1 MNLQELLGGRK
12 NKLADPRVARIR
24 MYLNNLAVFF
34 IVAMIWLALSI
45 ATDTF
50 GTVNNITNVL
60 RQSSLWSIIA
70 IGQTVVLITAGI
82 DLSIGSVVGLTSCIV
97 ALMLNKGY
105 PISVSVIFTMLCG
118 LGVGAIH
125 AIGITKGRLPPF
137 IMTLAGLTGWFG
149 VALLITGAMPIGNL
163 PADFKEFS
171 RGDFIGI
178 PNLFWCVIG
187 IMVPTYI
194 ILNHTP
200 LGNHLYAIGS
210 NMPGSELNAVP
221 VTRTIF
227 FAYMF
232 SGFCASVVGI
242 LVAARLSLGIASNGF
257 TWELK
262 AVASSVI
269 GGTSLFGA
277 VGGVFGPVLGATLL
291 STINNGAN
299 LLKFDPYWQ
308 RIITGLL
315 IVVVV
320 FFDQLKNKG
329 NK

>member
-1 MNLQELLGGRK
+1 
-12 NKLADPRVARIR
+12 
-24 MYLNNLAVFF
+24 
-34 IVAMIWLALSI
+34 
-45 ATDTF
+45 
-50 GTVNNITNVL
+50 
-60 RQSSLWSIIA
+60 
-70 IGQTVVLITAGI
+70 
-82 DLSIGSVVGLTSCIV
+82 
-97 ALMLNKGY
+97 
-105 PISVSVIFTMLCG
+105 
-118 LGVGAIH
+118 
-125 AIGITKGRLPPF
+125 
-137 IMTLAGLTGWFG
+137 
-149 VALLITGAMPIGNL
+149 
-163 PADFKEFS
+163 
-171 RGDFIGI
+171 
-178 PNLFWCVIG
+178 
-187 IMVPTYI
+187 
-194 ILNHTP
+194 
-200 LGNHLYAIGS
+200 
-210 NMPGSELNAVP
+210 LNAVP